1 MKAIHAFWSIDS
13 LAWIAMDR
21 LAERNAFAIP
31 HATLITSVLDD
42 LFWRVLADD
51 GEVWDT
57 WCNLAVLLQSEAAT
71 GEVGA
76 ILPSLETIR
85 RTASAA
91 EADLV
96 ARYQRANAEL
106 ADGLSRAWQS
116 GRMKCGVRSML
127 PYVALFTLNR
137 HGFDQARM
145 AAIAGA
151 MAAVRNPKQHLKG
164 AQPDR
169 RRPGAGRAQGRAGL
183 GRSAGRTKAND

>member
-1 MKAIHAFWSIDS
+1 
-13 LAWIAMDR
+13 
-21 LAERNAFAIP
+21 
-31 HATLITSVLDD
+31 

-71 GEVGA
+71 GEGGA

-137 HGFDQARM
+137 HGFDQVRM

-151 MAAVRNPKQHLKG
+151 MAAVRNPKQHLKE